1 MNLENFISILLHE
14 TLSFLSQHQ
23 NLFDL
28 NAKDTEVAF
37 DRASLSAFSR
47 EYLLDVDSDQL
58 MFDLQDLSKALK
70 SGSKISAKNVL
81 SAHISR
87 FMCKLANQAAIGLDK
102 SFATMTR
109 EDQLGRLQAVFKTD
123 NSVMKAFKEFIL
135 HNSFESLVS
144 KVRSFVSQQDDFV
157 EVTVQY
163 AVDVT
168 ASERRQIVSE
178 FTNKYG
184 DMTLVYLQVNPR
196 LIGGMRIF
204 ANGQLTDLSWQKK
217 IETLTN
223 IK

>member
-14 TLSFLSQHQ
+14 TLSFLSQHP

-47 EYLLDVDSDQL
+47 EYLLDVDASQL
-58 MFDLQDLSKALK
+58 MFDLKDLTTSMK
-70 SGSKISAKNVL
+70 SNVSPSAKNVL

-87 FMCKLANQAAIGLDK
+87 FICKLANQAAIGLDK
-102 SFATMTR
+102 SFANMTS

-123 NSVMKAFKEFIL
+123 NSVMKAFKELVL

-144 KVRSFVSQQDDFV
+144 KVRSFVSQQNDFV
-157 EVTVQY
+157 EVTVQF
-163 AVDVT
+163 ALDVT

-184 DMTLVYLQVNPR
+184 DMTLVYFQVNPR

>member
-1 MNLENFISILLHE
+1 MNLENYISILLHE

-23 NLFDL
+23 DLFDM

-47 EYLLDVDSDQL
+47 EYLLDVDGDQL
-58 MFDLQDLSKALK
+58 IFDLKDLNRSLK
-70 SGSKISAKNVL
+70 LKTQVSAKNVL

-87 FMCKLANQAAIGLDK
+87 FICKLSNQAAIGLDK
-102 SFATMTR
+102 SFANLNR
-109 EDQLGRLQAVFKTD
+109 EDQLSRLQAVFKTD
-123 NSVMKAFKEFIL
+123 NSVMKAFKELVL

-144 KVRSFVSQQDDFV
+144 KVRAFVSQQTEFV

-184 DMTLVYLQVNPR
+184 DMTLVYFQVNQR

-204 ANGQLTDLSWQKK
+204 ANGQLADFSWHKK
-217 IETLTN
+217 IETLTK